1 MTSPFQSP
9 PPLAPR
15 PSSLTKAPCLIYLVR
30 HGQTAQNTAKRFQG
44 HSDTDLDETGR
55 WQSNRV
61 ARRLA
66 GYGISAI
73 YTSDLARARQTAA
86 PLEALL
92 GLVAEPRAD
101 LREIDVGA
109 ATGLTKSD
117 LRERHPALFGEGWH
131 RVPFPGGESYDQT
144 AARMSRAAREIAAA
158 HGGQRI
164 AIVTHGGAIRGAISG
179 LVGIP
184 IETLSGLFV
193 MNTSITCIA
202 VEDDG
207 TCKLRG
213 LNDAAH
219 LEEWAEA
226 LLESRQ

>member
-1 MTSPFQSP
+1 MTAPFQSP
-9 PPLAPR
+9 SPVAPR
-15 PSSLTKAPCLIYLVR
+15 PSSLTTAPCLIYFIR

-55 WQSNRV
+55 WQSGRV

-73 YTSDLARARQTAA
+73 YTSDLARARQTAE
-86 PLEALL
+86 PLETLL
-92 GLVAEPRAD
+92 GVVARPRID
-101 LREIDVGA
+101 LREIDVGS
-109 ATGLTKSD
+109 ATGLTKHD
-117 LRERHPALFGEGWH
+117 LRERHPALFGDGWH
-131 RVPFPGGESYDQT
+131 RVPFPGGESYDET

-164 AIVTHGGAIRGAISG
+164 AVVTHGGAIRGAISG

-184 IETLSGLFV
+184 IETLAGLFV
-193 MNTSITCIA
+193 MNTSITSIA
-202 VEDDG
+202 IEDDG
-207 TCKLRG
+207 AGKLRG

-219 LEEWAEA
+219 LEAWAEA
-226 LLESRQ
+226 LLD